1 MLSHKMILVAIF
13 TTFILSTTPII
24 PSPTPAKP
32 LDPKE
37 VQKLLSSSTDS
48 PNPKVQD
55 LAKNY
60 KSNKISDQE
69 FVMGVMEQS
78 QTGDA
83 ITELAEEE
91 AKRASLNFH
100 KDLQNRLWDNY
111 YSNPAKMHSLRT
123 YRRDCFR

>member
-1 MLSHKMILVAIF
+1 MLSHKITLLAILA
-13 TTFILSTTPII
+13 TFVLSTTPIT
-24 PSPTPAKP
+24 PTPSKA
-32 LDPKE
+32 LDPKK
-37 VQKLLSSSTDS
+37 VQELLSTSTDS

-55 LAKNY
+55 LAKNFT
-60 KSNKISDQE
+60 SNNISEQE

-83 ITELAEEE
+83 LEGLAEEE
-91 AKRASLNFH
+91 AKRASLTFH

-111 YSNPAKMHSLRT
+111 YSNPSKMHSLRT